1 MCLNAFLEKIDIY
14 EDEAK
19 DLSSVNI
26 SREHLDE
33 MREIAIAGLR
43 VLSKGQVEAKLEQW
57 AEKAGIKV
65 RYFIVKFSIIL
76 FKNLIKQ

>member
-26 SREHLDE
+26 SREHLAE

-76 FKNLIKQ
+76 FKNLIK

>member
-1 MCLNAFLEKIDIY
+1 MCLNAFLEKKDIY

-26 SREHLDE
+26 SREHLAE